1 MRASSCP
8 QLAACVHGARLHFFP
23 AFGDPGPAIDLHLL
37 HWSRAPPFPASLPD
51 LDGNQPA
58 APPAFFSPLLCR
70 ADGLNRAVGRAW
82 LPWLPALGLSLDN
95 TTAAL
100 LRRHAAKVLVPSSFH
115 RTSLV
120 QLLGLPPSQVA
131 VLPQPPVGGEGNLCP
146 PHFVRSGGSKPDRET
161 LSHVLGQQASALR
174 SFVFLHQAPAAWQY
188 GAELVL
194 DAYTAAWSAADD
206 VSLVLSLLPPSD
218 EDEESAGA
226 SWTAY
231 LDALQQRVD
240 ALSRKQGA
248 PHVLLVTRLPRLGR
262 WEERLLQVADAA
274 VLPYL
279 GGSAGREL
287 LLAASCGKAVVT
299 TAGGPA
305 ADVLPGNSSA
315 WLVPAQSVRCRVAA
329 PAAGEG
335 QQSSRPASV
344 PLGCLQVQ
352 PTDLAAA
359 MQAVW
364 KDAAGRRQ
372 RGIAAREA
380 AQHWVKSTAGWDT
393 LAEQLWQHVRG
404 LLPATA
410 TQMV

>member
-1 MRASSCP
+1 M
-8 QLAACVHGARLHFFP
+8 
-23 AFGDPGPAIDLHLL
+23 
-37 HWSRAPPFPASLPD
+37 
-51 LDGNQPA
+51 
-58 APPAFFSPLLCR
+58 
-70 ADGLNRAVGRAW
+70 GRAW

-100 LRRHAAKVLVPSSFH
+100 LHRHAAKVLAPSSFH

-120 QLLGLPPSQVA
+120 QLLGLPPSQVT
-131 VLPQPPVGGEGNLCP
+131 VLPQPPAGGEGNLCP
-146 PHFVRSGGSKPDRET
+146 PHFVRSGGSKPDTET
-161 LSHVLGQQASALR
+161 LAHVLGQQASALR

-262 WEERLLQVADAA
+262 WEERLLQAADAA

-279 GGSAGREL
+279 GGSTGREL

-299 TAGGPA
+299 TGGGPA
-305 ADVLPGNSSA
+305 ADVLAGNSSA
-315 WLVPAQSVRCRVAA
+315 WLVPAQSVRCHVAA
-329 PAAGEG
+329 PPAGEG
-335 QQSSRPASV
+335 QQSARPARV

-352 PTDLAAA
+352 PSDLAAA

-364 KDAAGRRQ
+364 KDAVGRRQ

-404 LLPATA
+404 LLPAAA
-410 TQMV
+410 TQVA